1 MSFNCLSINRQDGT
15 CFAHSSDQ
23 VDFITNSTDVDS
35 NHHAALAKLISAD
48 KCNQNV
54 DIAEFVTPA
63 IIPRPPAVDRMSQ
76 SVHEAR
82 NQIFEEERYRSST
95 RKQRDLTP
103 KGKPLRMAFEMDPTY
118 RVLWSYDSQT
128 RQLCS
133 YNVVA
138 SKMAVNTDESNVQAI
153 ISPELAIPMKTPVE
167 VTRSQVS
174 MNILACLDILTFCQ
188 DSIPSCFEPESN
200 SSLVTADKETPN
212 GEYQLVSRFDNFGG
226 GWGYSGHSVEAIRF
240 MADADI
246 ILYGFA
252 MFGGRGEY
260 TCKLKLFDLGC
271 EGNYEEDDGVLL
283 TETEEIPYECPARS
297 KYNIMLPRPVA
308 APAGNWYLVWARI
321 AGPSS
326 DCGSSGQPTVTT
338 EDQIVFSFL
347 TSKKANN
354 GTDVNSGQIP
364 SILYRFV
371 DIYFFY
377 KTLNLLFC
385 ESGW

>member
-1 MSFNCLSINRQDGT
+1 MPFSCLSINRQDGT

-23 VDFITNSTDVDS
+23 TNFLSNSTVKFS
-35 NHHAALAKLISAD
+35 NDHAALAKLASAD

-54 DIAEFVTPA
+54 DIVEYVAPA
-63 IIPRPPAVDRMSQ
+63 LIPRPPAVDRMSQ

-82 NQIFEEERYRSST
+82 NQIFEEERYRNST

-103 KGKPLRMAFEMDPTY
+103 KGKPLRLAFEMDPTY
-118 RVLWSYDSQT
+118 QVLWSYDSKS
-128 RQLCS
+128 RQMCS

-138 SKMAVNTDESNVQAI
+138 SKMVLESDNSHGQGI

-174 MNILACLDILTFCQ
+174 MNILACLDILTVCQ
-188 DSIPSCFEPESN
+188 NSIPGCFELESN
-200 SSLVTADKETPN
+200 NASVTADKEIPH
-212 GEYQLVSRFDNFGG
+212 GDYQLVSRFDNFGG

-240 MADADI
+240 MADSDI

-260 TCKLKLFDLGC
+260 TCKLKLFDLGS

-283 TETEEIPYECPARS
+283 VETDEVPYECPARS

-308 APAGNWYLVWARI
+308 ATAGNWYLVWARI

-326 DCGSSGQPTVTT
+326 DCGSSGQATVTT

-364 SILYRFV
+364 SILYRYV
-371 DIYFFY
+371 I
-377 KTLNLLFC
+377 
-385 ESGW
+385 